1 VFIRGEIR
9 EMCVSALLVALLAV
23 VPVVAAFDLGPS
35 DLGPW
40 TLDLGPKEPPTQP
53 VNINTASAA
62 ELQKLPGI
70 GPATARSIVRYRER
84 NGPFRRVEELL
95 IVRGIS
101 RSRLKA
107 LRPYITVEASKLR

>member
-1 VFIRGEIR
+1 
-9 EMCVSALLVALLAV
+9 MCVFALLVALLAA
-23 VPVVAAFDLGPS
+23 VPVAAAFDLGP
-35 DLGPW
+35 
-40 TLDLGPKEPPTQP
+40 KQPPAHP

-95 IVRGIS
+95 IIRGIS

-107 LRPYITVEASKLR
+107 LRPYITVEGLKSSPRRLQSPKSR

>member
-1 VFIRGEIR
+1 MMRLLAA
-9 EMCVSALLVALLAV
+9 ALLLPALLL
-23 VPVVAAFDLGPS
+23 AA
-35 DLGPW
+35 
-40 TLDLGPKEPPTQP
+40 KELPTQP

-70 GPATARSIVRYRER
+70 GPTTARSIIRYRER

-95 IVRGIS
+95 IIRGIS

-107 LRPYITVEASKLR
+107 LRPYVTVESPESKEGPKSKVQSPKSR

>member
-1 VFIRGEIR
+1 
-9 EMCVSALLVALLAV
+9 MCVSALLVALLAV
-23 VPVVAAFDLGPS
+23 VPVAAAF

-40 TLDLGPKEPPTQP
+40 TLDLGPKQPPAQL

-95 IVRGIS
+95 IIRGIS

-107 LRPYITVEASKLR
+107 LRPHITVESPKPKVQSPKSR